1 MNLSKT
7 KILSLS
13 IIVLSLTINGCTIR
27 QKTLPEAPK
36 VIQKKQE
43 KVLTAEEIHAKVL
56 TIDSHIDWPYRQFLN
71 SDFQPSIRHQPGKL
85 GSGQWDIIRMQ
96 EGGLD
101 AVFMSIFT
109 PQRGRDR
116 QGHIQA
122 KAKAIKMIEITK
134 KMAESN
140 SEKVEIAL
148 NPEDAYR
155 LENNDKKAIF
165 IGMENGYPI
174 GKDISNVKLF
184 YDQGI
189 RYITITHSKNNELGD
204 SSTDKKQEWNG
215 LSPLGEKVVKEM
227 NRLGMIV
234 DISHVHDDT
243 FWDVIKL
250 TKAPII
256 ASHSSAR
263 SLENHPRNMSDEM
276 LKAVKE
282 NGGVVQVCIFDT
294 YIKKLPQTPER
305 EKAMKTIEKEI
316 NAYWQGNL
324 SQAEREIFREKYD
337 LINDKY
343 PKNKP
348 NIADVVD
355 HIDYMIKVMGI
366 NHVGIGSDL
375 DGGGGVLRMNDVSEM
390 PNITKELVAR
400 GYSQEDIEKIW
411 GGNLMRVFSQVQ
423 KVAVEIQNQEISDE

>member
-1 MNLSKT
+1 MNFSKT
-7 KILSLS
+7 TILSLS
-13 IIVLSLTINGCTIR
+13 IILLSLTVNGCTASK
-27 QKTLPEAPK
+27 QTFPEAPEATK
-36 VIQKKQE
+36 EKQQKL
-43 KVLTAEEIHAKVL
+43 LTPAEIHEKIL
-56 TIDSHIDWPYRQFLN
+56 TVDAHIDWPARQILYP
-71 SDFQPSIRHQPGKL
+71 DFNPNVKHQPGKL
-85 GSGQWDIIRMQ
+85 ESGQWDIVRME

-109 PQRGRDR
+109 PQKKRNN
-116 QGHIQA
+116 QGHAEA

-134 KMAESN
+134 EMAESN
-140 SEKVEIAL
+140 SAKVEIAL

-155 LENNDKKAIF
+155 LEKNGKKAIF
-165 IGMENGYPI
+165 MGMENGYPI
-174 GKDISNVKLF
+174 GKDISNVKFF

-227 NRLGMIV
+227 NRLGIMV

-250 TKAPII
+250 TKAPVI
-256 ASHSSAR
+256 ASHSSAK

-276 LKAVKE
+276 LKAVQE

-305 EKAMKTIEKEI
+305 KKAMKTIEKEFI
-316 NAYWQGNL
+316 AFRQGKL
-324 SQAEREIFREKYD
+324 SQVQIVDLKEKYNQ
-337 LINDKY
+337 INDKY
-343 PKNKP
+343 PKNQP
-348 NIADVVD
+348 TVADVVD
-355 HIDYMIKVMGI
+355 HIDYMVKVMGI
-366 NHVGIGSDL
+366 NHVGIGSDF
-375 DGGGGVLRMNDVSEM
+375 DGGGGVSGINDVSEM

-400 GYSQEDIEKIW
+400 GYSEEDIQKIW

-423 KVAVEIQNQEISDE
+423 QVAAEIQNKEKSDK